1 MSVYQLIDNLQMIA
15 IMDRLGGA
23 DAGDILRSKRATAK
37 IAESDILK
45 DHEGYCI

>member
-1 MSVYQLIDNLQMIA
+1 MIA
-15 IMDRLGGA
+15 IMDRLGEDVGGA

-45 DHEGYCI
+45 DHERYCI